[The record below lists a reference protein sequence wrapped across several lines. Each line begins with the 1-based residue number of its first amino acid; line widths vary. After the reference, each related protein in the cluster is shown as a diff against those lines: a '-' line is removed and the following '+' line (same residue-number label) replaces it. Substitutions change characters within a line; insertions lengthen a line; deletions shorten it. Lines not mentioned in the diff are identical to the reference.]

1 MAPLP
6 ALEVKYNIRD
16 KLVDVL
22 VAISSDAGSIP
33 AASTILIPAKAI
45 GIIAWN
51 PGFLESV
58 GAIVKD
64 WARIDLR
71 WLI

>member
-1 MAPLP
+1 MVPLP
-6 ALEVKYNIRD
+6 ALKAKTKLRD
-16 KLVDVL
+16 KLVEVH